1 MNSKTLKSFIP
12 STSKLLHSSLL
23 FSVISVLTFFTI
35 IGYIFTG
42 QLDNIMLFGLIAL
55 LVSFATKNK
64 IVLMGIPLILV
75 SIRNMNRR
83 EGMQNE
89 EDDDDKTLT
98 PEQKEKK
105 KEIKKAKAKAMQSEK
120 GLSSADS
127 SDTKTRPSIDYAATV
142 AEAYGNLN
150 GMLGEKGIQ
159 QLTNDTKT
167 LMDQQ
172 LQLAKSM
179 EAMTPLIEG
188 IMPMAEKAQKMI
200 EQMESSTGMN
210 GSLASITEM
219 AKKLT
224 RGAQ

>member
-23 FSVISVLTFFTI
+23 LSVISVLTLFTI

-83 EGMQNE
+83 EGMQNG

-224 RGAQ
+224 RGA

>member
-1 MNSKTLKSFIP
+1 MNSRTLKSFIP
-12 STSKLLHSSLL
+12 SSTSKLLHSSLL
-23 FSVISVLTFFTI
+23 LSVISVLTFFTI

-42 QLDNIMLFGLIAL
+42 QFDNIMLFGLIAL

-89 EDDDDKTLT
+89 EDDDNDKTMT

-120 GLSSADS
+120 GLSS

-224 RGAQ
+224 RGA